1 MYYEAINATMQSM
14 IARLEGEV
22 VDVMAAYIVIQVG
35 GIGYLVGVTNG
46 SGYTLGSIV
55 SVHTYL
61 AVRENALDLYG
72 FPTRDDL
79 AMFHELIKLPKI
91 GPKTAMQILSQAD
104 IVTLKKAVQTNDP
117 TYLSKMSGIGKK
129 SAEKI
134 VQGLKD
140 VFDQGDWDG
149 TSTHNQGDSDVIDAL
164 MALGYTQRDAQN
176 ALQKIPAEIIETNA
190 RIKQALKYIG
200 G

>member
-1 MYYEAINATMQSM
+1 M
-14 IARLEGEV
+14 IARLEGV
-22 VDVMAAYIVIQVG
+22 VIDVAITNIVIQVG
-35 GIGYLVGVTNG
+35 GIGYLVFVTNG
-46 SGYTLGSIV
+46 SGYTTGSSA

-72 FPTRDDL
+72 FNSRDEL

-104 IVTLKKAVQTNDP
+104 IETLKKAARTNDP
-117 TYLSKMSGIGKK
+117 VYLSKMSGISKK

-134 VQGLKD
+134 VLGLKD
-140 VFDQGDWDG
+140 TLDESDFPLEH
-149 TSTHNQGDSDVIDAL
+149 SHENQSDSDVIDAL
-164 MALGYTQRDAQN
+164 MALGYTQRDALT
-176 ALQKIPAEIIETNA
+176 AVQKIPVDVTNTNA
-190 RIKQALKYIG
+190 RIKHALKYVG